1 MFFTL
6 LILTLTLSVAV
17 SYTAARV
24 FSKPMTEIFGRI
36 IQDRISAAW
45 QRYIM
50 FATYVVGISGG
61 VRLYDLERYVT
72 PRYQEVEVLTLSLER
87 WVLEIYR
94 TIIASLQ
101 SIAWMYLVVFIVALI
116 AYVIVKGFELR
127 RGVSA
132 RSDSPVANRTQ
143 AGGKVLT
150 DNKALADDGAQTG
163 NRGQGD

>member
-24 FSKPMTEIFGRI
+24 FSKPMTEIFSRI

-61 VRLYDLERYVT
+61 VRLYELERYVT
-72 PRYQEVEVLTLSLER
+72 PRYQEVDVLTLSVER

-127 RGVSA
+127 RGA
-132 RSDSPVANRTQ
+132 GPGGAANAAQ
-143 AGGKVLT
+143 APDLER
-150 DNKALADDGAQTG
+150 
-163 NRGQGD
+163 RG

>member
-17 SYTAARV
+17 SYAAARV
-24 FSKPMTEIFGRI
+24 FSKPMAEIFRRI
-36 IQDRISAAW
+36 IQDPISAAW

-61 VRLYDLERYVT
+61 VRLYELERYVT
-72 PRYQEVEVLTLSLER
+72 PRYEDVEILTLSVER

-127 RGVSA
+127 RGVIG
-132 RSDSPVANRTQ
+132 RPGRDE
-143 AGGKVLT
+143 
-150 DNKALADDGAQTG
+150 
-163 NRGQGD
+163 QGE